1 MCKVD
6 VIKIDALKRAIY
18 DSLMSMPDMGLSD
31 MAEAYDESERIVDE
45 WVKRF
50 FIEVIE

>member
-18 DSLMSMPDMGLSD
+18 DSLMSMPDMGLGEMS
-31 MAEAYDESERIVDE
+31 EAYDEADRIVDD
-45 WVKRF
+45 WVEQF
-50 FIEVIE
+50 FIEVVD

>member
-6 VIKIDALKRAIY
+6 VIKIDALKLSIY
-18 DSLMSMPDMGLSD
+18 NSLMSMPDMGLGE
-31 MAEAYDESERIVDE
+31 MGEAYDEADRIVDDWIE
-45 WVKRF
+45 QF